1 MLKQENKTLHPAW
14 IYFSLLIVTLVLLF
28 PVLFSREASFCV
40 NPDNR
45 DQAFPFFNKLASSLH
60 KGYLPVWDA
69 NVLGGRNFSGE
80 FQPGIFYPLNILW
93 CLLFG
98 SVNGIDVYYLDILV
112 VLHYLICLL
121 GMYQLGRVLKFS
133 QIASIVSGLIFTF
146 TGILAS
152 RANGQTCI
160 FFGLALLPWALYF
173 IFSYYL
179 ARPRKKYL
187 VAAGL
192 ICGLE
197 ILAGHIQPFFHTI
210 LISGLVI
217 LYYEYINLQSW
228 KSFLI
233 SVTVNLSIVLLLAFI
248 IALPQMYYGL
258 EYMSQCYRW
267 VGAEYPVGPGEKVPQ
282 FVFAHKNIM
291 TLSNITNLFD
301 RYNSEPEDNNNMY
314 LGILPLFLFI
324 AYLLKGNSPQ
334 TIAIHVHVKKILN
347 ILLVVGALSVVG
359 YLTFFHLIWY
369 GIPFANAVRELGRY
383 GVLLNFGASLM
394 IGLAVD
400 NISTLKQSLF
410 QKSPTLKFILLLLL
424 CLNSLYLVIFEQTI
438 PFRVSI
444 PFLLGFLF
452 FLFLKFSKNN
462 VLLLSLLVSSIFVD
476 LYLNHVTHGSTLSGS
491 YPARYYRR
499 NRIWDTLEKSYG
511 KYRVT
516 FDMQNGDSLRRNI
529 GDIYDIQTKM
539 GYGATMNKPYSDF
552 LRGGWESGSE
562 INDLLNIK
570 YVITD
575 KILDSTY
582 KFKDSAEHISL
593 YERANY
599 YPRIYWKRQL
609 GQPGRIIEE
618 ENKETIKQV
627 SYSDYHQK
635 IEVECMIAD
644 TLIISENYYPGW
656 KCYDNGKKIPIYTPQ
671 IKGHPP
677 IFRSIALDK
686 GHHVIEFS
694 YNKVFY
700 WF

>member
-1 MLKQENKTLHPAW
+1 MIKQENKSLHTAW

-28 PVLFSREASFCV
+28 PVLFSREASFCI

-45 DQAFPFFNKLASSLH
+45 DQAYPFFNKLASSLH

-69 NVLGGRNFSGE
+69 NPLGGRNFSGE

-98 SVNGIDVYYLDILV
+98 NVNGIDVYYLDVLV
-112 VLHYLICLL
+112 VLHYFICLL

-152 RANGQTCI
+152 RANAQTCI

-173 IFSYYL
+173 IFRYYL
-179 ARPRKKYL
+179 VRPLKKYL
-187 VAAGL
+187 AAAGL
-192 ICGLE
+192 ILGLE
-197 ILAGHIQPFFHTI
+197 ILAGHIQPFFHTV
-210 LISGLVI
+210 LIGGLVI
-217 LYYEYINLQSW
+217 VYYEYTNLKSW
-228 KSFLI
+228 KNFAL
-233 SVTVNLSIVLLLAFI
+233 SVTANIFIILLLAI
-248 IALPQMYYGL
+248 IISLPQLYYSV

-282 FVFAHKNIM
+282 FVYAHKNIM
-291 TLSNITNLFD
+291 TLSNLSNLFD
-301 RYNSEPEDNNNMY
+301 RYNSEPDDNNNMY
-314 LGILPLFLFI
+314 MGILPLFLFI
-324 AYLLKGNSPQ
+324 AYLLKGNTSQ
-334 TIAIHVHVKKILN
+334 TGAVHVHLKRILN
-347 ILLVVGALSVVG
+347 IILVVGLLSVVG

-383 GVLLNFGASLM
+383 GVLLSFAASLM

-400 NISTLKQSLF
+400 NMSALKQSLF
-410 QKSPTLKFILLLLL
+410 QQSPTLKFCLLLLL
-424 CLNSLYLVIFEQTI
+424 CLNALYLVIFEQPI
-438 PFRVSI
+438 PFRVSV

-452 FLFLKFSKNN
+452 FLFLKISKNN
-462 VLLLSLLVSSIFVD
+462 AFLLILLVSSIFVD
-476 LYLNHVTHGSTLSGS
+476 LYLNHVTHGSTLSAN
-491 YPARYYRR
+491 YPARYYRK
-499 NRIWDTLEKSYG
+499 NRILDTLEKAYG

-516 FDMQNGDSLRRNI
+516 YDMQKDDSLRRNI

-539 GYGATMNKPYSDF
+539 GYGATMNKPYADF
-552 LRGGWESGSE
+552 LKRGWELNSE
-562 INDLLNIK
+562 VNDLLNIK

-575 KILDSTY
+575 KILDSNY
-582 KFKDSAEHISL
+582 IFKDSAAHLNL
-593 YERANY
+593 YERPNY

-609 GQPGRIIEE
+609 GKPGRAIEE
-618 ENKETIKQV
+618 ENKETIKQLA
-627 SYSDYHQK
+627 YSDYNQK
-635 IEVECMIAD
+635 IEVECMAAD

-656 KCYDNGKKIPIYTPQ
+656 KCSDNGKKTAIFPAH
-671 IKGHPP
+671 IKDYPP